1 MDLALQSGIGSFIEE
16 TSGDKYGELAVSW
29 TSQPVKHS
37 YGCCNWKAIRAGW
50 NSFTGFVGFSLG
62 DG

>member
-16 TSGDKYGELAVSW
+16 AGGDKYGELVVSW
-29 TSQPVKHS
+29 ASQPVKHS

-50 NSFTGFVGFSLG
+50 NSFTGFVGFKLG